1 MISEVRAMTAVGARP
16 LTAVSAAALAAPYGV
31 VGSGGHVSS

>member
-1 MISEVRAMTAVGARP
+1 MISEVLAMTASGAMP

-31 VGSGGHVSS
+31 VGSGRQVSS

>member
-1 MISEVRAMTAVGARP
+1 MISEVRTMTAPGRMP

-31 VGSGGHVSS
+31 VGSGRSVSS

>member
-1 MISEVRAMTAVGARP
+1 MISEVLAMTAAGVMH

-31 VGSGGHVSS
+31 TGSGRPLSS